1 MQLTLFV
8 SNFKMMT
15 TIEGY
20 RILTD
25 NPEFSICGKI
35 CWELKIQDFV
45 ELLTARILRKK
56 FNVQNTQI
64 SQIIIQNLP
73 RSRNHSIKPTKSQL
87 LMKTENRE
95 IRVSNTAIEDIPI
108 VWIIEFIM
116 TGISIYRI
124 WAKIWVLLLECKR
137 EFYNADFISSKCR
150 CNFLFQ

>member
-1 MQLTLFV
+1 
-8 SNFKMMT
+8 MT

-35 CWELKIQDFV
+35 CWEFNMQDFV

-64 SQIIIQNLP
+64 SQNIIQNLP

-108 VWIIEFIM
+108 V
-116 TGISIYRI
+116 
-124 WAKIWVLLLECKR
+124 
-137 EFYNADFISSKCR
+137 
-150 CNFLFQ
+150 